1 MTRRIATWLLCS
13 SLVWTGC
20 TARHYRQSADHEV
33 ARIIADRSP
42 GVQNMDPHFT
52 IEQTNA
58 VSLEPFEVFTNTV
71 EFFGPADAAYEQ
83 GASRISLQD
92 ALDLSVKFNRE
103 YQLRKEQVYLA
114 ALALTLAQNQFE
126 PIFGGRASAAYRVDT
141 ERLKVV
147 VDEVTN
153 EPRVIPSEDGEPVE
167 KHRVTVQS
175 TWTASWLLRTGTRIT
190 AAATTDFLRYIIGNP
205 PRNLSQSQLGGALLQ
220 PLWGGA
226 GYRATLE
233 NLTQSERNTLYV
245 LREFTRYRKD
255 FSVQIA
261 SAYYGVLQNRDV
273 VRNTWLSY
281 QSFRRSADRTRGFA
295 QEGRIKL
302 SDQGRLEQQELTSEN
317 QWANALRAYKQSLDA
332 FKILIGLPTGA
343 QVVLDERELARL
355 AIDHTE
361 LGVDDAIQIA
371 LSMRLDYFNAR
382 DRYEDAARKV
392 PVAIAAL
399 KAQVDLVASTSIS
412 SATGTGQVVPLP
424 DPTRYRWDAGFN
436 IDFPLER
443 TAQRNAYRAALILQK
458 QSERDLSLLEDQIK
472 LQVRDGRRALDQA
485 RRNYEI
491 AELSVK
497 LAERRVEEQELLSE
511 LGRGVAQDLVDSQVD
526 LTNSKNQRTQALVAH
541 TIARLQFWTAL
552 GILFIKENGQWEEV
566 TAPKTPPADKRPS
579 K

>member
-1 MTRRIATWLLCS
+1 MVGTMRKISTWLLCG
-13 SLVWTGC
+13 SLVLTGC
-20 TARHYRQSADHEV
+20 TTKHYRQSADREV
-33 ARIIADRSP
+33 AGIIADKSP
-42 GVQNMDPHFT
+42 GVRNMDPHFT

-58 VSLEPFEVFTNTV
+58 LSLEQLPVHTNRV
-71 EFFGPADAAYEQ
+71 EFFGADATFEQ
-83 GASRISLQD
+83 GARRVSLQE
-92 ALDLSVKFNRE
+92 ALDLAVKFNRD

-141 ERLKVV
+141 ERLKLV

-281 QSFRRSADRTRGFA
+281 QSFRR
-295 QEGRIKL
+295 
-302 SDQGRLEQQELTSEN
+302 
-317 QWANALRAYKQSLDA
+317 
-332 FKILIGLPTGA
+332 
-343 QVVLDERELARL
+343 
-355 AIDHTE
+355 
-361 LGVDDAIQIA
+361 
-371 LSMRLDYFNAR
+371 
-382 DRYEDAARKV
+382 
-392 PVAIAAL
+392 
-399 KAQVDLVASTSIS
+399 
-412 SATGTGQVVPLP
+412 
-424 DPTRYRWDAGFN
+424 
-436 IDFPLER
+436 
-443 TAQRNAYRAALILQK
+443 
-458 QSERDLSLLEDQIK
+458 
-472 LQVRDGRRALDQA
+472 
-485 RRNYEI
+485 
-491 AELSVK
+491 
-497 LAERRVEEQELLSE
+497 
-511 LGRGVAQDLVDSQVD
+511 
-526 LTNSKNQRTQALVAH
+526 
-541 TIARLQFWTAL
+541 
-552 GILFIKENGQWEEV
+552 
-566 TAPKTPPADKRPS
+566 
-579 K
+579 